1 MSSFFGGGSTS
12 RQAQPIKNETQR
24 KEAVMA
30 QVRAEVQ
37 AANAKELLESL
48 TDKCYMKCVT
58 KPSTSLSSSEET
70 CVSRCM
76 ELYFQAFNIVAKTYA
91 TRLQKERLA
100 MKDSDPTSSF

>member
-1 MSSFFGGGSTS
+1 MVFKCHHLITD
-12 RQAQPIKNETQR
+12 AQR

-58 KPSTSLSSSEET
+58 KPGTSLSSSEE
-70 CVSRCM
+70 VR
-76 ELYFQAFNIVAKTYA
+76 V
-91 TRLQKERLA
+91 
-100 MKDSDPTSSF
+100 